1 MPIGLSHF
9 GVIATQ
15 ANSKDAELD
24 CCMKK
29 KLKSIVDLR
38 TGYQFRGKVVPDD
51 DGDIDVI
58 QIKDIDDR
66 QEVDVS
72 DLTPVTLE
80 KPERHFLQSGD
91 VLFLSR
97 VSRGHSMYGTVVPEL
112 QRNAVAS
119 SYFFVLR
126 PKSEKV
132 LPRYLAW
139 SLSEPRFQRWLRSF
153 VRGTQM
159 TLVSLKDFADLQ
171 VNLPDL
177 HTQQQIVRLNELMLK
192 EAQLLDQLKSKR
204 AELIEGVSRSLL
216 SGRLKTKDE

>member
-1 MPIGLSHF
+1 
-9 GVIATQ
+9 
-15 ANSKDAELD
+15 
-24 CCMKK
+24 MKK

-38 TGYQFRGKVVPDD
+38 TGYQFRGKVVPDEQ
-51 DGDIDVI
+51 GDIDVI

-80 KPERHFLQSGD
+80 KAERHLVEPGD

-97 VSRGHSMYGTVVPEL
+97 GHRMYGTVVPEL
-112 QRNAVAS
+112 ERDTVVS

-126 PKSEKV
+126 PKNDKV
-132 LPRYLAW
+132 FPRYLAW
-139 SLSEPRFQRWLRSF
+139 FLNEPGFQRRLKSL
-153 VRGTQM
+153 VRGSQM
-159 TLVSLKDFADLQ
+159 PLVSRTDFADLQ
-171 VNLPDL
+171 VNVPDL

-216 SGRLKTKDE
+216 SGRLKTKD